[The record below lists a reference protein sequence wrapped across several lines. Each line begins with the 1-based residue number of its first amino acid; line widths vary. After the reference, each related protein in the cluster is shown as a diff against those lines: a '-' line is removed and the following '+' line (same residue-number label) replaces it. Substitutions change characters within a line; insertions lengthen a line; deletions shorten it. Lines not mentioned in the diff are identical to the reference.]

1 MVSVPIIHRDSAA
14 RKVQGQSVS
23 PFILR
28 RNLGSQ
34 GNTRTDHINQKKMDR
49 GFNALLKELPFQ
61 HTSVLNK
68 SMSICI
74 VNVLFY
80 ITLIVLCN
88 FYFYCQWLLCG
99 PAGLI

>member
-14 RKVQGQSVS
+14 RKVQCQSVS

-49 GFNALLKELPFQ
+49 GFNALLRELPFQ

-80 ITLIVLCN
+80 KH
-88 FYFYCQWLLCG
+88 LLYYVIFIFTVSGCYVAQ
-99 PAGLI
+99 PV

>member
-1 MVSVPIIHRDSAA
+1 MSKCLSVYFKA
-14 RKVQGQSVS
+14 KFGVTGQ
-23 PFILR
+23 
-28 RNLGSQ
+28 Q
-34 GNTRTDHINQKKMDR
+34 ARTDHINQKKMDR

-68 SMSICI
+68 SMSICT
-74 VNVLFY
+74 VNVLFF
-80 ITLIVLCN
+80 ITLIVLCS

>member
-1 MVSVPIIHRDSAA
+1 MSKCLSVYFKA
-14 RKVQGQSVS
+14 KFGVTGQHKDGPYQSEED
-23 PFILR
+23 
-28 RNLGSQ
+28 G
-34 GNTRTDHINQKKMDR
+34 R

>member
-1 MVSVPIIHRDSAA
+1 MSKCLSVYFKA
-14 RKVQGQSVS
+14 KFGVTGQHK
-23 PFILR
+23 
-28 RNLGSQ
+28 
-34 GNTRTDHINQKKMDR
+34 DHINQKKMDR

-80 ITLIVLCN
+80 ITLIVLCD